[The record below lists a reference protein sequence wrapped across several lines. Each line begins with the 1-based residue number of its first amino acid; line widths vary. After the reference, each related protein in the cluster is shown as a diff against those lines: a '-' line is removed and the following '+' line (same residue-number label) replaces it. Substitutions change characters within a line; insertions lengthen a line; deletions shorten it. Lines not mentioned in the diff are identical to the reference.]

1 MHKLDKRPPPPPPL
15 ARGDAGVNRRALL
28 QELAAWTKH
37 HCSFCDDFLLGRQS
51 QISHFIPRSLSSDH
65 FIPRSLSSKSAEPV
79 YDWDNL
85 YLVCT
90 RCNYSKGARSAEG
103 TIRPDDPS
111 YGFDLY
117 FVVDPDSAELTPNPK
132 ASVDVQKAA
141 HTTIELWRLNRD
153 DLVAARKIEAMKY
166 RDSKQVNA
174 IDIFAFRDF
183 LRQLPMVTSGLP
195 SYAVESLEIEN
206 IKCFD
211 TVEIPLCRTR
221 PTSLLIGPNSRGKS
235 TVLQL
240 LAIGLRGLDRIP
252 LSYAWRD
259 VVRQGSSSG
268 RFTLRLRYK
277 GQTSTL
283 PYRIDGDDLI
293 HYEGDTELLER
304 MRSEVLV
311 LGYGVNRRLTSEES
325 KPPSMMEPVG
335 SLFGDNSYL
344 KDPERRAQQ
353 YLVDQFDAIKPLV
366 NAVFAQAGDG
376 ARISLDAYNPDDGY
390 RFSSSSDPG
399 AALSL
404 QSLSEGFRST
414 FVWVLD
420 LLMRLSGHGIDLGH
434 TKDAA
439 AIVLID
445 EVDLH
450 LHPSWQRT
458 LLPTLNELFPQMQF
472 IVTTHSPLVAQA
484 LDPRDIVI
492 LTTSPAEE
500 RVTVQ
505 VKEGTASRS
514 YDAIMRELFGVTS
527 RFSIDVE
534 KELKRFKDLKSALL
548 RGEDTNENEFR
559 DLVVSLNE
567 KGPEV
572 EGTVRR
578 ELMDLYRQSPG
589 LKERVERPWNS

>member
-1 MHKLDKRPPPPPPL
+1 MHKLEKRPSPPL
-15 ARGDAGVNRRALL
+15 LLVQGDAGVNRRALL

-37 HCSFCDDFLLGRQS
+37 HCSFCDDFLLGRQAR
-51 QISHFIPRSLSSDH
+51 ITHFIPRSSS
-65 FIPRSLSSKSAEPV
+65 PTSAR
-79 YDWDNL
+79 DWDDL

-90 RCNYSKGARSAEG
+90 RCNYSQGSRSAEG

-111 YGFDLY
+111 YSFDHY
-117 FVVDPDSAELTPNPK
+117 FVFDPDGAVLMPNP
-132 ASVDVQKAA
+132 AA
-141 HTTIELWRLNRD
+141 TDDMRRVARATIELWRLNRE
-153 DLVAARKIEAMKY
+153 DLVAARKIEAMRY
-166 RDSKQVNA
+166 RDSNRA
-174 IDIFAFRDF
+174 GATDMFAFRDYL
-183 LRQLPMVTSGLP
+183 LRLPSLRRGLP

-211 TVEIPLCRTR
+211 RVDIPLWRAR

-235 TVLQL
+235 TILQL
-240 LAIGLRGLDRIP
+240 LAIGLRGLEQIP
-252 LSYAWRD
+252 SNYAWRD
-259 VVRQGSSSG
+259 VVRKGASSG
-268 RFTLRLRYK
+268 RFTLRLRLE
-277 GQTSTL
+277 GVPVSL
-283 PYRIDGDDLI
+283 PYRVDGDDLI
-293 HYEGDTELLER
+293 HFEGDLDVLER
-304 MRSEVLV
+304 VRSEVLV
-311 LGYGVNRRLTSEES
+311 LGYGVDRRLTAGEP
-325 KPPSMMEPVG
+325 KPPTRMERMEPVA

-353 YLVDQFDAIKPLV
+353 ELVDRFDAIKPLV
-366 NAVFAQAGDG
+366 NAVFARAGDG
-376 ARISLDAYNPDDGY
+376 ARICLDAYDPDAGC

-458 LLPTLNELFPQMQF
+458 LLPTLGEIFPRMQL
-472 IVTTHSPLVAQA
+472 IVTTHSPLVAQTI
-484 LDPRDIVI
+484 DPRDIVI
-492 LTTSPAEE
+492 LTTSPDDEK
-500 RVTVQ
+500 VVVK
-505 VKEGTASRS
+505 VKEEATSRS
-514 YDAIMRELFGVTS
+514 YDAIVRELFGVTS
-527 RFSIDVE
+527 RFGIDVE
-534 KELKRFKDLKSALL
+534 EELRRFKDLKSALL
-548 RGEDTNENEFR
+548 RGEDVADEFQEV
-559 DLVVSLNE
+559 VVSLNE

-578 ELMDLYRQSPG
+578 EIMDLYRQSPEI
-589 LKERVERPWNS
+589 KERLERLWNS